1 MEQDKGRMEMR
12 KLSGSRQACG
22 REYNRRKVKE
32 FTSINSAILHSCL
45 DLITFLADSLT
56 GPKLSVLVV
65 F

>member
-1 MEQDKGRMEMR
+1 MEQDGDEKVFRSR
-12 KLSGSRQACG
+12 KVCG

-32 FTSINSAILHSCL
+32 FTSINSAISHSCL